1 MGAIF
6 GVVDPDSARLEPA
19 ALAIIEAYG
28 AAPAAVYQGP
38 GIVLAAVSHPY
49 EQTSSGAL
57 ASETASGW
65 VIAADLQLDNP
76 GAFVRAENRATA
88 SSPAELVASKLN
100 SVGEEV
106 FDKILGDFGIA
117 LWHAPERRLILG
129 RDHVG
134 ARPLYYAHD
143 GQRFAFATDA
153 RALFSLGWIPCLI
166 GERAV
171 AHYLVCPVNTA
182 GLPLCQDV
190 HLLAPGTRLEWQNGR
205 ITQHRW
211 WRPEQISVLPRLR
224 PEECAEQLRHL
235 FELAVSARIRPNA
248 AVGAHFSG
256 GLDSSVVALEA
267 ARQLLADGSGLRA
280 LYSWSPGPGLEFPP
294 LSEADERPGLLEQA
308 AMIGAPCRFAPSTR
322 LDPLAVLALDHHV
335 QGMAAMFEELP
346 VIDQARQDRVGI
358 LLSGWGG
365 DEFASFN
372 LRGYP
377 AWLLV
382 HGRWLTLLRLS
393 PLSSRRLGS
402 LVPGIRWIA
411 QRALLPHLPDVL
423 YHPLARRWTR
433 DQAPLWSGELAARH
447 ADLLTAATPFDRP
460 LRSPREWQL
469 ALLENGHLGARMV
482 TWAHWSAGSG
492 LVHRY
497 PLTDRR
503 LIEFILGLHPEQLF
517 PDHRSRELLRR
528 ACSGHGSLRRNK
540 ADPANEA
547 KRLQWVTSML
557 NSLNQHRLAGGFDG
571 DCPWLDMGRF
581 RDAIGRTFER
591 PLEPGRV
598 GAAMR
603 LLSVAKI
610 WTLWERQRAGR
621 LCEFSAPLAQGERL
635 IGGQTTG

>member
-19 ALAIIEAYG
+19 ALSIIEAYG
-28 AAPAAVYQGP
+28 AAPAAVYHGQ
-38 GIVLAAVSHPY
+38 GIVLAAASHPF

-57 ASETASGW
+57 ASEPASGW

-76 GAFVRAENRATA
+76 DAFGRAADTVPP
-88 SSPAELVASKLN
+88 SSPAELLASQLG
-100 SVGEEV
+100 SMGEKV
-106 FDKILGDFGIA
+106 FDRILGDFGIA

-153 RALFSLGWIPCLI
+153 RALFSLSWIPCRI
-166 GERAV
+166 DERAV
-171 AHYLVCPVNTA
+171 AHYLVCPVSTA
-182 GLPLCQDV
+182 GLPLCQGV
-190 HLLAPGTRLEWQNGR
+190 HLLAPGTCLEWRDGR
-205 ITQHRW
+205 TRQHRW
-211 WRPEQISVLPRLR
+211 WQPERLSELPRLR
-224 PEECAEQLRHL
+224 PEECAEQVRHL
-235 FELAVSARIRPNA
+235 LELAVSARIRPDA

-267 ARQLLADGSGLRA
+267 ARQLAADGSRLRG
-280 LYSWSPGPGLEFPP
+280 LYSWSPEPGPEFP
-294 LSEADERPGLLEQA
+294 LLGEADERPGLLEQA
-308 AMIGAPCRFAPSTR
+308 SVIGAPCRFAPSIR
-322 LDPLAVLALDHHV
+322 LDPLAILALDHHV

-346 VIDQARQDRVGI
+346 VIDQARHDRVGI

-377 AWLLV
+377 AWLMA

-393 PLSSRRLGS
+393 PLSFRRPRS
-402 LVPGIRWIA
+402 LVPGMRWMG

-423 YHPLARRWTR
+423 HRRLARRWTR
-433 DQAPLWSGELAARH
+433 DQAPLWSRDLAARH

-469 ALLENGHLGARMV
+469 ALLENGHLGARMA

-503 LIEFILGLHPEQLF
+503 LMEFILGLHPEQLF

-528 ACSGHGSLRRNK
+528 ACSGHGNLRRNK

-547 KRLQWVTSML
+547 KRMEWVGRML
-557 NSLNQHRLAGGFDG
+557 NSLNQHRLSGEFDD

-581 RDAIGRTFER
+581 RNAIGRAVKR
-591 PLEPGRV
+591 PLEPGRIV
-598 GAAMR
+598 AAMR

-610 WTLWERQRAGR
+610 WTLCDRQRAGR
-621 LCEFSAPLAQGERL
+621 LCEFSEPLTQRDA
-635 IGGQTTG
+635 IGPRY